1 MREETDRDEA
11 RQDSGL
17 RWWVRHAFVPIA
29 IAAIAGVS
37 AITAAD
43 VVMGTPAAA
52 SVVVVTSMP
61 TGMLADLAT
70 STPDGGTREALTDT
84 PTRTPTPTQTASSTG
99 PSPSALDILGEH
111 VVWSGETLYCIG
123 RAYGV
128 RPAAI
133 AETNSLVPPFNLY
146 PGQMLKIPAVS
157 WTAIPSGPTCQPQFA
172 SPFTTA
178 GIATAPA
185 PTVAEATPPSTA
197 TPTGTATGT
206 ATPTPT
212 PTLTT
217 APVGSAN
224 VTPSIQAYV
233 GVWRNV
239 DPATRSWTTIEITQK
254 VDALVAHFWGACVP
268 SDCDAGVT
276 SAPYTGN
283 PVDMYLDHG
292 FATRSYTLA
301 LAGDHLR
308 VTTFTHFTDKSG
320 RADYVSGDFF
330 RR

>member
-17 RWWVRHAFVPIA
+17 RWWVQHAFVPIA
-29 IAAIAGVS
+29 VAAIAGVS

-52 SVVVVTSMP
+52 SVVVVTPMP
-61 TGMLADLAT
+61 TGILADLAT
-70 STPDGGTREALTDT
+70 STPRGGTRAALTDT

-128 RPAAI
+128 RPDAI

-146 PGQMLKIPAVS
+146 LGQMLKIPAVP
-157 WTAIPSGPTCQPQFA
+157 WTAIPSGPACKPQFA
-172 SPFTTA
+172 SPFATA
-178 GIATAPA
+178 GTATTPA
-185 PTVAEATPPSTA
+185 PTVAEA
-197 TPTGTATGT
+197 
-206 ATPTPT
+206 T

-233 GVWRNV
+233 GVWRNG
-239 DPATRSWTTIEITQK
+239 DPATRSWTTIEVTQK
-254 VDALVAHFWGACVP
+254 GDALVAHFWGACVP

-283 PVDMYLDHG
+283 PVHMYLDHG
-292 FATRSYTLA
+292 FATRSYTLMM
-301 LAGDHLR
+301 AGDYLG

-320 RADYVSGDFF
+320 RADYVSEDLFL
-330 RR
+330 R